1 MRSSS
6 AWTRRRGWSRP
17 KQRAVPASLKDFGR
31 TAEAAEAAQAER
43 QQHAESLKASE
54 ERQAGRSLAA
64 SPCSTH
70 HRTPLSLS
78 LSLALS
84 PSLSLSL
91 SLSATEESVLAQQR
105 AELAAT
111 LERLAGVEA
120 WRRAMVKLAMLCS

>member
-91 SLSATEESVLAQQR
+91 SATEESVLAQQR